1 MSLSETPIDSAQSA
15 EAIKRFAELAT
26 RFTRENRLKVYK
38 PYPWQQEFH
47 DAGQKNQERM
57 LMAANRVG
65 KTECAAAETAMH
77 LTGQYPDDWTGKRFE
92 TPILVWT
99 GSPTNESS
107 RDIVQKALLGGTGE
121 ELGTGW
127 VPRKCIIGRPAMRQ
141 AGVADVVDKVKIRH
155 ATGGVSHVVMKTYEQ
170 GWRKW
175 QGTAPHVVWL
185 DEEPE
190 DYRIYTESMTRVL
203 TTKGALLVTFTPLLG
218 ETTLVMHFTDP
229 KAHGTYLK
237 TATWDDA
244 PHLNKDETAR
254 LKASYPDH
262 EVQARTSGIPMMG
275 EGRVFTV
282 SEEDI
287 KCEPFEI
294 PAHYARICGIDFGI
308 DHPAAAAW
316 LAWDRDADVFYVHD
330 CYRKAEETA
339 VYHAEAINRRGRMIP
354 VAWPHDG
361 LNREKGGGV
370 QLHEAYREHGV
381 NMLGSSARYD
391 AKKGGGQPQEP
402 IIAEILEY
410 MKTGRWRV
418 FANLSPWF
426 EEFRSYHRK
435 DGRLV
440 KVRDDIMKAT
450 FYGVMMK
457 RYAVPMSIPRERRL
471 NVRPVISARI

>member
-1 MSLSETPIDSAQSA
+1 MSLSETTIASSQSA
-15 EAIKRFAELAT
+15 EAIKRFAALAT
-26 RFTRENRLKVYK
+26 QFTRENRLKVYA

-47 DAGQKNQERM
+47 DAGRDNQERM
-57 LMAANRVG
+57 LMAASRVG

-77 LTGQYPDDWTGKRFE
+77 LTGRYPDDWAGKRFN
-92 TPILVWT
+92 TPVLVWT
-99 GSPTNESS
+99 GSPTNETS

-127 VPRKCIIGRPAMRQ
+127 IPKNSIIGRPAMRQ

-175 QGTAPHVVWL
+175 QGSAPHVVWP

-190 DYRIYTESMTRVL
+190 DYRIYTECLTRVM
-203 TTKGALLVTFTPLLG
+203 TTHGVLLVTFTPLLG
-218 ETTLVMHFTDP
+218 ETTLVIHFTQP
-229 KAHGTYLK
+229 KASGIYLK

-244 PHLNKDETAR
+244 PHLNEADKVR

-262 EVQARTSGIPMMG
+262 EVQARTAGVPMMG

-282 SEEDI
+282 SEDDI
-287 KCEPFEI
+287 KCDPFEI
-294 PAHYARICGIDFGI
+294 PPHYARICGIDFGI

-316 LAWDRDADVFYVHD
+316 IAWDRDADTFYVHD
-330 CYRKAEETA
+330 CYRKAGETA
-339 VYHAEAINRRGRMIP
+339 VYHADAINKRTKVP

-361 LNREKGGGV
+361 LNREKSGGQ
-370 QLHEAYREHGV
+370 QLYKSYQDHGV
-381 NMLGSSARYD
+381 NMLGMSARYD
-391 AKKGGGQPQEP
+391 PKKGGGQPQEP
-402 IIAEILEY
+402 VIAEVLEY

-418 FANLSPWF
+418 FSSLSPWF

-440 KVRDDIMKAT
+440 AARDDVLKAT
-450 FYGVMMK
+450 FYGIMMK
-457 RYAVPMSIPRERRL
+457 RYAMPLTPPRTRRMNTVPIL
-471 NVRPVISARI
+471 SARL